1 MSSHASSALNGSI
14 LVRRL
19 WRCGEELRGVR
30 VTPQDVPMVAAVPRP
45 KRATVLLATAVAVNG
60 CGGSDSGFERVEGA
74 AMGTTYAVQAACP
87 GGVPAQRLAAVLDR
101 VDRAMSTYDETSELA
116 MFNRA
121 PVGVPVPV
129 SPWLADVADAAQRV
143 AEETGGAFDATVG
156 PLVAFWG
163 FGADAEAL
171 PDRTPLREARSVVG
185 HGRLKVALSPPTLT
199 KLAEVRVDF
208 SAIAKG
214 FAVDRMAD
222 VLDGASCRAY
232 LVELG
237 GELRAHGRAP
247 DGGAWRVGVEAP
259 LAFAS
264 GGLQT
269 VLHIR
274 DGALA
279 TSGGYRQ
286 FREPTKAE
294 QALLPRGQTR
304 VSHVVDP
311 RSGLPVAHALA
322 SVTVVA
328 RSAVLADAY
337 ATALLVLGTEAGLA
351 FAERRG
357 IAALFVEDG
366 EDGLQMH
373 GTAAMGAYTTSGRL
387 P

>member
-1 MSSHASSALNGSI
+1 
-14 LVRRL
+14 
-19 WRCGEELRGVR
+19 
-30 VTPQDVPMVAAVPRP
+30 MV
-45 KRATVLLATAVAVNG
+45 ATVLRRTTRVALFLTVAAASG
-60 CGGSDSGFERVEGA
+60 CGGSEGGFERVDGA

-87 GGVPAQRLAAVLDR
+87 GGVPARRLAAILDR

-116 MFNRA
+116 RFNRA

-129 SPWLADVADAAQRV
+129 SPWLADVAGAAQRV
-143 AEETGGAFDATVG
+143 AEETDGAFDATVG

-163 FGADAEAL
+163 FGADAEAVP
-171 PDRTPLREARSVVG
+171 PDRTRLREARSVVG
-185 HGRLKVALSPPTLT
+185 HGRLKVTLSPPTLT
-199 KLAEVRVDF
+199 KLAEVRADF

-237 GELRAHGRAP
+237 GELRAHGVAP
-247 DGGAWRVGVEAP
+247 DGGAWRVGVESP
-259 LAFAS
+259 LASAS
-264 GGLQT
+264 GELQT

-294 QALLPRGQTR
+294 RYLLPHGI
-304 VSHVVDP
+304 SHVVDP

-328 RSAVLADAY
+328 RSAIFADAY

-366 EDGLQMH
+366 EDGLEMH
-373 GTAAMGAYTTSGRL
+373 GTAAMEAYTTGGRL

>member
-1 MSSHASSALNGSI
+1 
-14 LVRRL
+14 
-19 WRCGEELRGVR
+19 
-30 VTPQDVPMVAAVPRP
+30 MVAAVLRRTT
-45 KRATVLLATAVAVNG
+45 RAALFLAVAAASG
-60 CGGSDSGFERVEGA
+60 CGGSDSGFERVDGA

-87 GGVPAQRLAAVLDR
+87 GGAPAQRLAAVLDR
-101 VDRAMSTYDETSELA
+101 IDRAMSTYDETSELA
-116 MFNRA
+116 RFNRA

-143 AEETGGAFDATVG
+143 SEETGGAFDATVA

-163 FGADAEAL
+163 FGADAEAVP
-171 PDRTPLREARSVVG
+171 PDRTRLWEARSVVG
-185 HGRLKVALSPPTLT
+185 HRRLKVASSPPTLT

-237 GELRAHGRAP
+237 GELRTRGGAP
-247 DGGAWRVGVEAP
+247 DGGAWRVGVESP
-259 LAFAS
+259 RGVLAS
-264 GGLQT
+264 GELPT
-269 VLHIR
+269 VLRVR

-294 QALLPRGQTR
+294 LALLPRGQTR

-337 ATALLVLGTEAGLA
+337 ATALLVLGAEAGLA

-366 EDGLQMH
+366 EDGLEMH
-373 GTAAMGAYTTSGRL
+373 VTAAMEAYTTGGRL

>member
-1 MSSHASSALNGSI
+1 
-14 LVRRL
+14 
-19 WRCGEELRGVR
+19 
-30 VTPQDVPMVAAVPRP
+30 MV
-45 KRATVLLATAVAVNG
+45 ATVLRRTTRAALFLTVAAASG
-60 CGGSDSGFERVEGA
+60 CGGSEGGFERVDGA

-87 GGVPAQRLAAVLDR
+87 GGVPARRLAAVLDR

-116 MFNRA
+116 RFNRA

-163 FGADAEAL
+163 FGADAEAVP
-171 PDRTPLREARSVVG
+171 PDKARLQAARGVVG
-185 HGRLKVALSPPTLT
+185 HGRLQVELSPPTLT
-199 KLAEVRVDF
+199 KLAEVRVDY

>member
-1 MSSHASSALNGSI
+1 MGH
-14 LVRRL
+14 RRL
-19 WRCGEELRGVR
+19 
-30 VTPQDVPMVAAVPRP
+30 Q
-45 KRATVLLATAVAVNG
+45 
-60 CGGSDSGFERVEGA
+60 
-74 AMGTTYAVQAACP
+74 
-87 GGVPAQRLAAVLDR
+87 
-101 VDRAMSTYDETSELA
+101 VDL
-116 MFNRA
+116 
-121 PVGVPVPV
+121 G
-129 SPWLADVADAAQRV
+129 
-143 AEETGGAFDATVG
+143 
-156 PLVAFWG
+156 
-163 FGADAEAL
+163 
-171 PDRTPLREARSVVG
+171 
-185 HGRLKVALSPPTLT
+185 PPTLT

-237 GELRAHGRAP
+237 GELRAHGGAP
-247 DGGAWRVGVEAP
+247 DGGVWRVGVESP
-259 LAFAS
+259 LGASAS
-264 GGLQT
+264 GGLQA

-294 QALLPRGQTR
+294 QALLPCGQTR

-328 RSAVLADAY
+328 RSAVFADAY

-366 EDGLQMH
+366 EDGLEMH
-373 GTAAMGAYTTSGRL
+373 GTAAMEAYTAGERL

>member
-1 MSSHASSALNGSI
+1 M
-14 LVRRL
+14 
-19 WRCGEELRGVR
+19 
-30 VTPQDVPMVAAVPRP
+30 
-45 KRATVLLATAVAVNG
+45 
-60 CGGSDSGFERVEGA
+60 
-74 AMGTTYAVQAACP
+74 
-87 GGVPAQRLAAVLDR
+87 
-101 VDRAMSTYDETSELA
+101 
-116 MFNRA
+116 
-121 PVGVPVPV
+121 
-129 SPWLADVADAAQRV
+129 
-143 AEETGGAFDATVG
+143 
-156 PLVAFWG
+156 AFWG
-163 FGADAEAL
+163 FGADAEAVL
-171 PDRTPLREARSVVG
+171 PDRTRLREARSAVG
-185 HGRLKVALSPPTLT
+185 HGRLKAALSPPTLT

-237 GELRAHGRAP
+237 GELRAQGEAP
-247 DGGAWRVGVEAP
+247 DGGAWRIGVEAP
-259 LAFAS
+259 LAIAS

-294 QALLPRGQTR
+294 RALLPHGQTR

-328 RSAVLADAY
+328 RSAVFADAY

-366 EDGLQMH
+366 EDGLEMR
-373 GTAAMGAYTTSGRL
+373 GTAAMEAYTTGGRL

>member
-1 MSSHASSALNGSI
+1 
-14 LVRRL
+14 
-19 WRCGEELRGVR
+19 
-30 VTPQDVPMVAAVPRP
+30 MVAAVPRR
-45 KRATVLLATAVAVNG
+45 KRAAVLLATAIAASG
-60 CGGSDSGFERVEGA
+60 CGGSESGFERVDGA

-87 GGVPAQRLAAVLDR
+87 GGVPARRLAAVLDR

-116 MFNRA
+116 RFNRA

-143 AEETGGAFDATVG
+143 AEETGGAFDATVA

-163 FGADAEAL
+163 FGADAEAVP
-171 PDRTPLREARSVVG
+171 PDKARLQAARGVVG
-185 HGRLKVALSPPTLT
+185 HGRLQVELSPPTLT

-237 GELRAHGRAP
+237 GELRAKGGAP
-247 DGGAWRVGVEAP
+247 DGGAWRVGVEVP
-259 LAFAS
+259 LAFVS

-286 FREPTKAE
+286 FRAPTKAE
-294 QALLPRGQTR
+294 LVLLPHGQTR

-328 RSAVLADAY
+328 RSAVFADAY
-337 ATALLVLGTEAGLA
+337 ATALLVLGTKAGLA

-373 GTAAMGAYTTSGRL
+373 GTAAMEAYTTGGRL